1 MHQHQPWMPGPG
13 RSPGTLACVAP
24 QVYTLMCVEEGSPG
38 CLAGAELQACKLEI
52 CLDKNWC
59 AKRFSHG
66 CLGQEAGHQAP
77 LHVLYHKPT
86 VMCVEEGAPGC
97 LAGAVVAD

>member
-1 MHQHQPWMPGPG
+1 MPGPG